1 VGAAQAA
8 GGGHHLRWRVRHG
21 VPGGHRGVE
30 GAADVDDPVTV
41 LLAPSGDLVGE
52 AAFERS
58 TIGQVVG
65 ASVDDL
71 YRW

>member
-1 VGAAQAA
+1 
-8 GGGHHLRWRVRHG
+8 
-21 VPGGHRGVE
+21 VE

-52 AAFERS
+52 AAFERGR
-58 TIGQVVG
+58 IGEVVG